1 MQSFKQSKKL
11 LYFSLKREKIK
22 LLFWLTG
29 CLSFVLIGII
39 AFVFIYD
46 DPIDR
51 QAMVGAMSNPAMEA
65 LFGKVI
71 GIDNYTIGAM
81 YSHTMTVMTLSLI
94 SISAILLVV
103 RNTRLEEEE
112 GMIEVFRA
120 LPTGKL
126 AHTTSA
132 MTLLAI
138 YNIILAVLSTI
149 ILIAFGD
156 NSMDVNGAV
165 LTGVIY
171 GLVGIFYG
179 SVALLFSQLS
189 SSSRNA
195 TMYSLLFLGLT
206 YLMRII
212 GDTGIE
218 WLSWMSPL
226 GLLYRTKPFVTN
238 DWMPVL
244 LILIGTLLFISIA
257 FVLQNYR
264 DLGSGLL
271 PSKAGS
277 RSASKLLKTVPGL
290 ALNLLKTPLLIWTLS
305 LIVLGVTYGSVMG
318 DLETLIAGN
327 EVIGKI
333 IENNPD
339 QNIVNQFIA
348 IILGLL
354 SIATVIPVVQILMK
368 LYSEE
373 KKGRSVYLLVGKHSR
388 NYVLGVF
395 VALSFLSSLL
405 LQTAQVTTF
414 ALAVMTTQV
423 KGVVF
428 TDILLSGLAY
438 LPALWTMIGLVVLL
452 FGWLPRM
459 IFSTWILLGFSFV
472 ILYFSNLFD
481 IPEWVKEISPFY
493 HVPDVLAGEMGFIS
507 LFVLLILG
515 ILFSFIGFIGFNK
528 RDNII

>member
-11 LYFSLKREKIK
+11 LIFSLKREKTK
-22 LLFWLTG
+22 LSYWLIG

-39 AFVFIYD
+39 AFVLTYN
-46 DPIDR
+46 DPNDR

-71 GIDNYTIGAM
+71 GVEYYTIGAM

-94 SISAILLVV
+94 SISTILLVV

-112 GMIEVFRA
+112 GMIEIFRA
-120 LPTGKL
+120 LSTGKL

-132 MTLLAI
+132 ITLLAI
-138 YNIILAVLSTI
+138 YNIILAVLSAI
-149 ILIAFGD
+149 ILIIFGD
-156 NSMDVNGAV
+156 NSVDVNGAV

-171 GLVGIFYG
+171 GSVGLFYG

-189 SSSRNA
+189 SNSRNA
-195 TMYSLLFLGLT
+195 TMFSLVFLGLS
-206 YLMRII
+206 YILRII
-212 GDTGIE
+212 GDSGFELI
-218 WLSWMSPL
+218 SWISPL

-238 DWMPVL
+238 NWWPVL
-244 LILIGTLLFISIA
+244 ILFFGTIIFIVISLY
-257 FVLQNYR
+257 LQKRR

-271 PSKAGS
+271 PSRVGK
-277 RSASKLLKTVPGL
+277 RSASRLLRTVPGL
-290 ALNLLKTPLLIWTLS
+290 ALNLLKAPLIIWTLS
-305 LIVLGVTYGSVMG
+305 LILLGVTYGSVMG

-327 EVIGKI
+327 EVIEKI

-339 QNIVNQFIA
+339 QNIVKQFIA

-354 SIATVIPVVQILMK
+354 SIATVIPVIQIVMK

-373 KKGRSVYLLVGKHSR
+373 KKGRSVYLLVGKHSK
-388 NYVLGVF
+388 NYVLGAF
-395 VALSFLSSLL
+395 VALSFFSSVL
-405 LQTAQVTTF
+405 LQMAQVSTF
-414 ALAVMTTQV
+414 AAAVMTTQV
-423 KGVVF
+423 KGVF
-428 TDILLSGLAY
+428 FRDILLSGLAY
-438 LPALWTMIGLVVLL
+438 LPALWTMIGFVVLL

-459 IFSTWILLGFSFV
+459 IFSAWILLGYSFV

-481 IPEWVKEISPFY
+481 MPEWLKGISPFY
-493 HVPDVLAGEMGFIS
+493 HVPDVLSGEISFIR

-528 RDNII
+528 RDSIE